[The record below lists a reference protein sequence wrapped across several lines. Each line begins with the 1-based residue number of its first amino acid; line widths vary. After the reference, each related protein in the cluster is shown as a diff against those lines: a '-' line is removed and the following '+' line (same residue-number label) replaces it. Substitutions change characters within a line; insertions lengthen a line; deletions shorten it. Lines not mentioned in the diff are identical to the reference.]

1 MRIVM
6 PSSRHKLHVPLL
18 ALALCL
24 PTVSAHADPLTDFYS
39 TKTIDFVIGY
49 TPGGTYD
56 LYARLVSRHLGQF
69 IKGMPK
75 ILPRNMPGG
84 GSRIAVNYVYAVGPQ
99 DGTVLGTAD
108 QSLPIE
114 QALGDT
120 DLKVDVSKINWIG
133 NPIISNNTT
142 VTWAGSGIKTI
153 NDAKLKESTLGAT
166 GASTSSQY
174 PKAMNALLGTK
185 FKIIMGY
192 PGTSDINLAMEK
204 GEVDGK
210 GSDSWAAWKATH
222 PDWISNHKINVL
234 TQIGVEREK
243 DLPDVPLMYELA
255 QTSADAEVL
264 KLLSKPVVIGRP
276 IFAGPNVAA
285 TKINELRSAFDRMI
299 VDADFLSDATS
310 AHLDIA
316 AISGVEI
323 QKIVAD
329 ITHSSPEIAQR
340 LNAIIGSMEQN
351 THH

>member
-1 MRIVM
+1 M
-6 PSSRHKLHVPLL
+6 PSHTHSWRIAFLSFG
-18 ALALCL
+18 LCL
-24 PTVSAHADPLTDFYS
+24 SLTQAQADALSDFY
-39 TKTIDFVIGY
+39 TGKTIDFVIGY

-69 IKGMPK
+69 IKGTPK

-84 GSRIAVNYVYAVGPQ
+84 GSRIAVNYVYSVGPQ

-120 DLKVDVSKINWIG
+120 DLRIDVSKINWIG
-133 NPIISNNTT
+133 NPVVSNNTT
-142 VTWAGSGIKTI
+142 VTWAASGIKSI
-153 NDAKLKESTLGAT
+153 NDAKMRESTLGAT

-185 FKIIMGY
+185 FRIIMGY
-192 PGTSDINLAMEK
+192 PGTADINLAMEK

-222 PDWISNHKINVL
+222 PDWIAQHKINVL

-255 QTSADAEVL
+255 STPADAEVL
-264 KLLSKPVVIGRP
+264 KLLSAPVVIGRP
-276 IFAGPNVAA
+276 IFAGPQVDKA
-285 TKINELRSAFDRMI
+285 KVNELRSAFDRMI
-299 VDADFLSDATS
+299 VDADFLADAQQ

-316 AISGVEI
+316 PRSGAQI
-323 QKIVAD
+323 QKVVED
-329 ITHSSPEIAQR
+329 ITHTSADIAKR
-340 LNAIIGSMEQN
+340 LNAIIGTIEQN
-351 THH
+351 NHR